1 MLLSAS
7 VNPPIFSRRGKNV
20 LMTSPGKSGQTINP
34 PGTRFI
40 VFQIFMVRPS
50 VRPRRPRRST
60 RCARAC
66 LRLCEET
73 PRIFQIPG
81 TLEERLGIPF
91 AARSWRREEVAAV
104 DVNRSRHPA
113 NGIDHG
119 MDDVASEHRRIAGA
133 ERART
138 RRLDGAPGSPP
149 EHVVLSA

>member
-20 LMTSPGKSGQTINP
+20 LMTIPRKSGQTINP

-40 VFQIFMVRPS
+40 AFQIFMVRPS
-50 VRPRRPRRST
+50 VRPRRSRRLT
-60 RCARAC
+60 RYARAR

-73 PRIFQIPG
+73 LRIFQIPG

-91 AARSWRREEVAAV
+91 ASRSWRREEVAAV

-113 NGIDHG
+113 DGIDHG
-119 MDDVASEHRRIAGA
+119 MDDVASEQCNVAGA
-133 ERART
+133 ERARA
-138 RRLDGAPGSPP
+138 RRLD
-149 EHVVLSA
+149 